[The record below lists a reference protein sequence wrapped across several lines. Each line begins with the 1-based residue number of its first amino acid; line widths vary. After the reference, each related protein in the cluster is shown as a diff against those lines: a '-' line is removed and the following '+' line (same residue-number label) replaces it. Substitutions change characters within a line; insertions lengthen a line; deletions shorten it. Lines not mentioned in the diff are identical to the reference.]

1 MLESLDNLF
10 IFLHF
15 VEVTGFWDARRIEED
30 HRTAF
35 ANEFGRTDI
44 EGCCWW
50 GRGVFRNVTRGRC
63 VFGQM
68 NYYIGKRAAD
78 EGRASLYPTID
89 FCQFPET
96 ICASEFSHQ
105 LRWVSGMFHWVQEVQ
120 TFQSRGWSYMDE
132 LREITLNETMT
143 GNINRTLS
151 AQVDCIL
158 TTGKVDC
165 DAAHDRTD
173 LLGEIL
179 SAISSFGLPTMSP
192 TVTPPTDPPVPLP
205 TTSPVIPPS
214 PYPTTSQQPTSSP
227 VIFENPS
234 KASIEYIMS
243 LLRDKEALIKSKILV
258 SVSGEQSIYTFES
271 FISNLELMAKGI
283 RDGKFFFVGKG
294 SSSKTRQRAIVNI
307 AAFLAHVR
315 TLSIESNTC
324 DEPNTETI
332 EPTRYPLSNAC
343 GQYGLSYQGKYHLL

>member
-1 MLESLDNLF
+1 MQ
-10 IFLHF
+10 
-15 VEVTGFWDARRIEED
+15 VTGFWDARRIEED

-35 ANEFGRTDI
+35 ANEIGRTDI

-78 EGRASLYPTID
+78 EGRASLYPTVD
-89 FCQFPET
+89 FCQFPEA

-120 TFQSRGWSYMDE
+120 TFKNRGWSYMDE
-132 LREITLNETMT
+132 LHEISLNETMT
-143 GNINRTLS
+143 GEINGTLS
-151 AQVDCIL
+151 EQVNCIL
-158 TTGKVDC
+158 RTGKVNC
-165 DAAHDRTD
+165 DAAHDQTD
-173 LLGEIL
+173 VLREIL
-179 SAISSFGLPTMSP
+179 AAISSFGLPTMSP

-205 TTSPVIPPS
+205 STSPIIPPS

-227 VIFENPS
+227 VVFEYPS
-234 KASIEYIMS
+234 KASVEYIMS
-243 LLRDKEALIKSKILV
+243 FLKDKEALIKSKILV
-258 SVSGEQSIYTFES
+258 SDRGEESIYTFES
-271 FISNLELMAKGI
+271 FMSNLELMAKGI
-283 RDGKFFFVGKG
+283 KDGRYFFVGKG
-294 SSSKTRQRAIVNI
+294 SSTETRQRGIVNI
-307 AAFLAHVR
+307 AAFLAHAR

-332 EPTRYPLSNAC
+332 EPTQYPLSNAC
-343 GQYGLSYQGKYHLL
+343 GQYGLSYQGKCRLL